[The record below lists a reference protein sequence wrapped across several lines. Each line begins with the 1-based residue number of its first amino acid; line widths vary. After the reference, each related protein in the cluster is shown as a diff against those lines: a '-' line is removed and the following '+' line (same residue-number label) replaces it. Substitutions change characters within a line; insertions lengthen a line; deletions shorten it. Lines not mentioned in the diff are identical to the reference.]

1 MTRTLLNVVD
11 VVVLAISLKSYI
23 PTNETILCG
32 FNEAEVHFEVSS
44 PSPSVD
50 VDIFKFGLRLESP
63 IMNSW
68 LIEKIS

>member
-32 FNEAEVHFEVSS
+32 FNEAEVHFEVVVAVAVSRCRYFQIW
-44 PSPSVD
+44 P
-50 VDIFKFGLRLESP
+50 
-63 IMNSW
+63 
-68 LIEKIS
+68 